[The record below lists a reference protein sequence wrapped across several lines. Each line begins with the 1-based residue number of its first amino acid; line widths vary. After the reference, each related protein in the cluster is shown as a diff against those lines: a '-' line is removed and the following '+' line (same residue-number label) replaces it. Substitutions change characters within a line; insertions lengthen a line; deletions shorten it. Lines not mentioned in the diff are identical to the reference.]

1 MAYLGNAKVVMLGG
15 SGGGGGTTN
24 YNQLSN
30 KPSINGV
37 TLQGN
42 KTTADLNLPTYTAG
56 TGINITNNAIFNTM
70 RGACAGYISS
80 ISAGTASTQITL
92 ATNETFKAGELIVLR
107 SDAYGTAQTLSIQY
121 GSESS
126 QRYNYN
132 LKDLYGLA
140 KTVTLKENSVLV
152 CMLDATG
159 YNAIVLAVLAEDFYL
174 EEQVTLSTS
183 QSTTVVFNNSFIRAD
198 SVVDVTVSEWGIF
211 PEDVTITA
219 GATGA
224 CTVVLP
230 KVSTAQTVTV
240 GIFVK

>member
-24 YNQLSN
+24 YNQLTN

-42 KTTADLNLPTYTAG
+42 KTTSDLNLPTYTAG
-56 TGINITNNAIFNTM
+56 TGIDITGNVIFNTM

-80 ISAGTASTQITL
+80 ISTGYANTQITL
-92 ATNETFKAGELIVLR
+92 ATNETFKPGELIVLR
-107 SDAYGTAQTLSIQY
+107 SDANGTAQTLSVQY

-126 QRYNYN
+126 QKYNYN

-152 CMLDATG
+152 CMLDVTG

-198 SVVDVTVSEWGIF
+198 SIIDVTVSEWGIF
-211 PEDVTITA
+211 PEDVSVTA